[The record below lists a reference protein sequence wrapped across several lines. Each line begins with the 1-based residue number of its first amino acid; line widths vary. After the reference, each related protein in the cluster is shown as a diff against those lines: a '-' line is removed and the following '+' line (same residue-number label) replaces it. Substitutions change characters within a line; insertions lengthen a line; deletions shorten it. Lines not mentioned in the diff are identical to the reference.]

1 MFSKIRNRME
11 SEKGFTLIELL
22 VVILIIGILA
32 AIAIPSFLNQRIK
45 GQDACAKSLTKQMQT
60 AMKTAQIDNG
70 GSYVGLTTSSLTAI
84 ENSIQAN
91 QCGTATVVTVGL
103 TGSTTTGA
111 GPGCTGNPTA
121 TGFCV
126 SAESASGSHFN
137 IVEAAGVVTRSCLVD
152 TGNTVPYGGC
162 LAGNTW

>member
-45 GQDACAKSLTKQMQT
+45 GQDACAKSLVKQMQT

-70 GSYVGLTTSSLTAI
+70 GDYDGITLASLTAI
-84 ENSIQAN
+84 ESSIIAN
-91 QCGTATVVTVGL
+91 QCGSSTGVAVGL
-103 TGSTTTGA
+103 TAVTTAGA
-111 GPGCTGNPTA
+111 AGCTGAPTG

-126 SAESASGSHFN
+126 TAQSGSESYFT
-137 IVEAAGVVTRSCLVD
+137 IVENGGAVTRSCAQKAGESL
-152 TGNTVPYGGC
+152 PYGGC

>member
-45 GQDACAKSLTKQMQT
+45 GQDACAKSLAKQMQT

-70 GSYVGLTTSSLTAI
+70 GSYVGLTVASLTAI
-84 ENSIQAN
+84 ENSIVAN
-91 QCGTATVVTVGL
+91 QCGTSTDVVVGL
-103 TGSTTTGA
+103 TGVTTTGSA
-111 GPGCTGNPTA
+111 GCTGNPTA

-126 SAESASGSHFN
+126 SAESASGTYFN
-137 IVEAAGVVTRSCLVD
+137 IVEAAGAVTRSCAVA